1 MFGLTSSH
9 KVWQFGEGEG
19 KEYYEF
25 SLKVMGSSSS
35 LFFQLGCDIVVL
47 LDTKAGWGGGGVVI
61 G

>member
-1 MFGLTSSH
+1 
-9 KVWQFGEGEG
+9 
-19 KEYYEF
+19 
-25 SLKVMGSSSS
+25 MGSSSS